1 MIPCT
6 CGCNR
11 QYPRSEIYD
20 LRVKRPVSRQ
30 CHAHRLAEP
39 RKPISQPVRELP
51 ASVART
57 LRRWV
62 P

>member
-20 LRVKRPVSRQ
+20 LRVKRPVSKH
-30 CHAHRLAEP
+30 CHEIRMRWPL
-39 RKPISQPVRELP
+39 VRESVSARRLP
-51 ASVART
+51 GTVYRMVR
-57 LRRWV
+57 L
-62 P
+62 

>member
-20 LRVKRPVSRQ
+20 LRVKRPVSKH
-30 CHAHRLAEP
+30 CHESVSARRLP
-39 RKPISQPVRELP
+39 GTVYRLVRL
-51 ASVART
+51 
-57 LRRWV
+57 
-62 P
+62 